1 MKKLSKSNII
11 ILAVCCVVVLLV
23 VAVCEYYFGH
33 NPGNWNKI
41 STNVFEIPDLQQ
53 GFIPQGLCLDQAQ
66 QKYFVSG
73 YMKDGSPSRIYVIDN
88 QTNQK
93 KYFTLSSQDFE
104 KGHFG
109 GISAFGDF
117 VFVASDKYVLTLS
130 ATDIANVKD
139 GEKVQVQNSLLTPTG
154 ADFCFAQNDGLWVG
168 EFYRAKKYETDPS
181 HYVKINDQETNH
193 SVAIFYPYDNLA
205 QSGLSHTPTKAL
217 SIPDQVQGM
226 SILSDGRIVLSSS
239 WSLADSKIYI
249 FGTERAQENVSLALD
264 EAQIPMEILS
274 KQDIQKT
281 ITAPCM
287 AEGIVCKDND
297 LQILFESA
305 CNKYKF
311 FTRNRIRHVQS
322 VKID

>member
-11 ILAVCCVVVLLV
+11 IIVVCCIVAFLTL
-23 VAVCEYYFGH
+23 AVCEYYFGH
-33 NPGNWNKI
+33 NPSNWNKI
-41 STNVFEIPDLQQ
+41 STNVFEIPDLKQ
-53 GFIPQGLCLDQAQ
+53 GFIPQGLCFDEMQE
-66 QKYFVSG
+66 KYFVSG

-104 KGHFG
+104 SGHFG
-109 GISAFGDF
+109 GISTHGDF
-117 VFVASDKYVLTLS
+117 VFVASDKHVLTLS
-130 ATDIANVKD
+130 ANDIANVKN

-168 EFYRAKKYETDPS
+168 EFYRAKKYETDPT
-181 HYVKINDQETNH
+181 HYVEISEKETNH

-205 QSGLSHTPTKAL
+205 QSGLSAVATKAL

-226 SILSDGRIVLSSS
+226 SVLPDGRIVLSSS

-249 FGTERAQENVSLALD
+249 FGTERSQENTTLALG
-264 EAQIPMEILS
+264 ETQVPMEVLS

-281 ITAPCM
+281 IVAPCM
-287 AEGIVCKDND
+287 AEGIVCKDNN

-322 VKID
+322 IKID